1 MVRRS
6 FRDDGVCL
14 LKILTMQA
22 SSYEF
27 MAESSRQGSTAYWSK
42 SIIKIE
48 RKYCRTKEDNFILC
62 ILARYSMEY
71 AAQNKSVFNT
81 LFLGADKKAG
91 IVNPGVTFGTFIY

>member
-1 MVRRS
+1 MMVRRS

-14 LKILTMQA
+14 LKIHTMQA

-48 RKYCRTKEDNFILC
+48 KKVLK
-62 ILARYSMEY
+62 
-71 AAQNKSVFNT
+71 NKRRQFYPLYIGQVLDGVRSSEQV
-81 LFLGADKKAG
+81 GVQH
-91 IVNPGVTFGTFIY
+91 IVPGRR